1 MMLLQWRLPDPPLVL
16 RWRGPDGGIAA
27 VMAANPPTPL
37 PTLIGPPGVAGPQ
50 GPQGPVAEIIDG
62 GTFN

>member
-1 MMLLQWRLPDPPLVL
+1 MTL

-27 VMAANPPTPL
+27 VVAANPPSPV
-37 PTLIGPPGVAGPQ
+37 PTLIGPPGVAGPA
-50 GPQGPVAEIIDG
+50 GPEGPVAEIIDG